1 MVTRYDNYKNMLLT
15 NLLSENLSSHDKKE
29 NSRLLAIWSGLSCSP
44 TDLAQLIAI
53 LDTNGNI
60 EVAFGLMFL
69 DDNYS

>member
-1 MVTRYDNYKNMLLT
+1 MLLT
-15 NLLSENLSSHDKKE
+15 NLLSGNFSSLDKTENF
-29 NSRLLAIWSGLSCSP
+29 RLLAIWSGLSCSP

-53 LDTNGNI
+53 LDISGNI